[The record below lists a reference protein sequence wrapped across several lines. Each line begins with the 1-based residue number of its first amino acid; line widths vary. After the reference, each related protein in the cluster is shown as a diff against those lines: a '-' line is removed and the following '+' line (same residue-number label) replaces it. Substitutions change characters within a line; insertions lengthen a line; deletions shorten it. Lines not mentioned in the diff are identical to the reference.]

1 MDQQQPQQPPVFSP
15 IQAMVGL
22 LALAFLGAM
31 GLIFI
36 WNFHNLGLDIGNDNR
51 SIACAKPAASLADIR
66 DLLGCYRNTTAQG
79 RAKDALRVALGQSC
93 DRLAAFEIGGQVDL
107 GDGRGV
113 HPLILREVK
122 AAYALAREI
131 KRADIACTAIPRDPD
146 DYTREVLIGLAAIL
160 AAFGILYTGARL
172 IVPGLQVRFDRWLR
186 D

>member
-1 MDQQQPQQPPVFSP
+1 MDQQQTQQPPVFSP

-31 GLIFI
+31 ALIFI
-36 WNFHNLGLDIGNDNR
+36 WNGHNLDLDIGNDNR
-51 SIACAKPAASLADIR
+51 SIACATTAKGLADIR
-66 DLLGCYRNTTAQG
+66 DRLGCYRNTTAQG

-113 HPLILREVK
+113 HPLTLGEVK

-131 KRADIACTAIPRDPD
+131 KSADIACIAIPRDPD
-146 DYTREVLIGLAAIL
+146 DYTKEVLLALAVIL
-160 AAFGILYTGARL
+160 ALFGILYTGARL
-172 IVPGLQVRFDRWLR
+172 IMPGLQVRFDRWLR

>member
-1 MDQQQPQQPPVFSP
+1 VEQQTQQPPVFSP
-15 IQAMVGL
+15 IQAMVSL
-22 LALAFLGAM
+22 IALAFLGAM

-36 WNFHNLGLDIGNDNR
+36 WNFHNLGLDIGNDTR
-51 SIACAKPAASLADIR
+51 SISCAKPAASLADIR

-107 GDGRGV
+107 GDGQGV

-131 KRADIACTAIPRDPD
+131 KRADIACTEIPRDPD
-146 DYTREVLIGLAAIL
+146 DYTREALIAFAAIWAL
-160 AAFGILYTGARL
+160 FGIFYVGARL
-172 IVPGLQVRFDRWLR
+172 IMPALRARFERWYFS
-186 D
+186 